1 MNKQTKKAAAA
12 TEAAAA
18 KKPAVIFN
26 LDKLMREA
34 QNFGFNLTEIEKT
47 RAAAINAG
55 VTGLK
60 KTLSFAAAVLSA
72 EIWYK
77 EQSETFC
84 SVQGVKKISKA
95 EFIEF
100 IGVSKAYYYRLI
112 KAAEIPADKVAEFF
126 ADIEAAKGENTAK
139 QCGIN
144 DLIKF
149 VYPPAPKE
157 TAAESES
164 ESDGESDGEAAE
176 SESAATTY
184 TKNLIITLNGKTI
197 YERSKQTKQA
207 AQISGEAAELMA
219 VIAELKQAL
228 SNIEASEPND
238 AAALFAASGEAE
250 KYIHSIEAAE
260 IDEIDE

>member
-1 MNKQTKKAAAA
+1 MNKQTNKAAATIA
-12 TEAAAA
+12 VAAA
-18 KKPAVIFN
+18 KKSAVVYD
-26 LDKLMREA
+26 LDKLMNEA
-34 QNFGFNLTEIEKT
+34 ANFGFNLTELEKT

-77 EQSETFC
+77 EQCETFC
-84 SVQGVKKISKA
+84 SVQGVKKLSKA

-149 VYPPAPKE
+149 VYPPAAKE
-157 TAAESES
+157 TADESEAD
-164 ESDGESDGEAAE
+164 ESEAAE
-176 SESAATTY
+176 PTETAVKTY
-184 TKNLIITLNGKTI
+184 TKNLIVTLNGKTI
-197 YERSKQTKQA
+197 YERSQQTNQA
-207 AQISGEAAELMA
+207 AQISGEAAAIMAAIDELRT
-219 VIAELKQAL
+219 AL
-228 SNIEASEPND
+228 RNIEAAEDNE

-250 KYIHSIEAAE
+250 KYLQGIEAAE
-260 IDEIDE
+260 DTED